1 MQPRTF
7 IVYVALL
14 LLITLPLAGCG
25 ADGGAAV
32 PTAAQA
38 AAPTTASAPT
48 AAPQPTAVPPT
59 AAPPTEAPTAPPTA
73 APEPTAAPTTAA
85 QHAAGDLTDDE
96 LVKALDTTFGT
107 FPRRQRMTV
116 TLKKDNST
124 STAVAELES
133 ADRIHGSQEIREQ
146 MYEAVVISPT
156 VYLKTPQ
163 GWQKQNDPSLLQLFT
178 LVANPG
184 AFLKSSGF
192 QELLA
197 ELKKNK
203 TPYKQ
208 IGTEQIGG
216 MQTQIYQYEVH
227 SPAINATYT
236 FWLGSDGRFYKLES
250 ESERIKSSTEL
261 EFDPSIKVEPP
272 AL

>member
-1 MQPRTF
+1 
-7 IVYVALL
+7 VS
-14 LLITLPLAGCG
+14 
-25 ADGGAAV
+25 
-32 PTAAQA
+32 
-38 AAPTTASAPT
+38 AAP
-48 AAPQPTAVPPT
+48 
-59 AAPPTEAPTAPPTA
+59 
-73 APEPTAAPTTAA
+73 
-85 QHAAGDLTDDE
+85 AAGELTDE
-96 LVKALDTTFGT
+96 EVLKALNVTFAS

-133 ADRIHGSQEIREQ
+133 ADRIHGSQEIRGQ
-146 MYEAVVISPT
+146 VYEAVVISPT